1 MCVYLHSQL
10 NPIKMTVKDKMK
22 FKEFL
27 SINLHGK
34 KEERRNYRNK
44 IY

>member
-1 MCVYLHSQL
+1 
-10 NPIKMTVKDKMK
+10 MTVKDKMK

-34 KEERRNYRNK
+34 KEERRNYGNK
-44 IY
+44 INQDETQMDE